1 MNIPQSEWKRAA
13 ARHAVGLIEPGMIVG
28 LGHGSTV
35 ALAVQEIGERLKRGE
50 LQDIVAIPC
59 SEEIRSDA
67 SQLGIRLSDFASH
80 SSIDL
85 TIDGADEVDPQ
96 LNLIKGGGG
105 ALLREKI
112 LAQASRRE
120 VIMVD
125 ESKLSAHLGEKWAV
139 PIEVLPYGW
148 ELQKRFLESLG
159 ARVSVRLAGR
169 SLMHTINGNMILDAN
184 FGPIMN
190 PQLLAVRMTGHAGL
204 IEHGLFVGMATEVVV
219 AGASGIQVLRASS
232 LV

>member
-13 ARHAVGLIEPGMIVG
+13 ARHAVGLIEPGMVVG

-35 ALAVQEIGERLKRGE
+35 ALAVHEMGDRLKRGE
-50 LQDIVAIPC
+50 LKDIVAIPC
-59 SEEIRSDA
+59 SEEIKSDA
-67 SQLGIRLSDFASH
+67 SQLGIRLADFASH

-125 ESKLSAHLGEKWAV
+125 ESKLSAQLGEKWAV

-190 PQLLAVRMTGHAGL
+190 PQLLAARMTGHAGL